1 MATEKNNFDFLRIL
15 FASLVIVT
23 HSYAL
28 IGLPEIDIMSAFT
41 NGRSSLSFIGVRG
54 FFTISGFLIYTSF
67 ERTQSPLGFLWKR
80 FIRIWPALLVLL
92 LVTVLIVGPWVT
104 VFPLGTYFRDIN
116 TYQYVYNNLLLLKGV
131 FYSLP
136 GVFGENLYPTAVNGS
151 LWTLPYEVL
160 FYLILTLFYL
170 KKSVNINYLLLPCWV
185 IFLALRITQYPL
197 SGSFLSVAFDKA
209 LMMELGMYFMAG
221 MLISKNMRLLNDP
234 YVKAIVFAASV
245 ILFIVF
251 SKHPALSWL
260 QFIVVPLA
268 TITFAYLPIPLVHK
282 AGYFGD
288 FSYGIYIY
296 GFLVQQLLVHLS
308 HNTIGLY
315 NMMWMAWLVTLVL
328 AILSWHIIEKKALKH
343 KDYKAVFA
351 RKK

>member
-54 FFTISGFLIYTSF
+54 FFTISGFLIFTSF
-67 ERTQSPLGFLWKR
+67 ERTQFPLGFLWKR
-80 FIRIWPALLVLL
+80 FIRIWPALLALL
-92 LVTVLIVGPWVT
+92 LVTAFIIGPWVT
-104 VFPLGTYFRDIN
+104 LLPLGLYFKDMN
-116 TYQYVYNNLLLLKGV
+116 TYHYVYNNLLLLKGIS
-131 FYSLP
+131 YSLP
-136 GVFGENLYPTAVNGS
+136 GVFGQNLYPTAVNGS
-151 LWTLPYEVL
+151 LWTLPYEVF

-170 KKSVNINYLLLPCWV
+170 KKSFNINYLLIPCWGL
-185 IFLALRITQYPL
+185 FLGLRIAQYPL
-197 SGSFLSVAFDKA
+197 SGSILSVAFDKA

-221 MLISKNMRLLNDP
+221 MLISKNMKLLNHLNM
-234 YVKAIVFAASV
+234 KWFVFGASV
-245 ILFIVF
+245 LVFIVF

-268 TITFAYLPIPLVHK
+268 TITFAYYLPLPLVRK

-296 GFLVQQLLVHLS
+296 GFLVQQLLVDLS

-315 NMMWMAWLVTLVL
+315 
-328 AILSWHIIEKKALKH
+328 I
-343 KDYKAVFA
+343 
-351 RKK
+351 